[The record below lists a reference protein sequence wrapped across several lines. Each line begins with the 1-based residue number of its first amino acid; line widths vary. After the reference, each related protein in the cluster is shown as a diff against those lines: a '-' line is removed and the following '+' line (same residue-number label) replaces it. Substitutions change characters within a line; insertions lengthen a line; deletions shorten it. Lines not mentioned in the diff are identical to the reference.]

1 MSKVSVN
8 EPEGVSTEGENPG
21 APQKKTKSRLKLLT
35 RLKIGHKIY
44 AGFLAL
50 MVLMVGMGV
59 SSISELRKVTTE
71 FSHFSEMT
79 SEAQHALSIQS
90 AVLDTRL
97 AASTYAKT
105 ADPASKENV
114 DKNAA
119 KLKQLIST
127 GMETTSS
134 DERRAHL
141 ARMQDQLQDYTKG
154 FARIAALMEQQ
165 DSLIAETLDPTSLAI
180 NKSLTHIMNGAF
192 MVSNFTAANLAGRS
206 LQSLQSA
213 RLNTM
218 TFLKNGDE
226 ATGKTTTAEINKI
239 GKSFDKLEMIISDV
253 ASQNMLKQIRK
264 DLPVYQSAFATL
276 QSIMT
281 ERQSIEREVMYKVA
295 SSIIADSDKVRQSAQ
310 ADEQTFETGV
320 NRSLSGAEN
329 TLKTVGGIA
338 LLFGLIA
345 AFFISR
351 SITKPVIS
359 MTRTMGQLAEG
370 DNSVDIPGLAR
381 QDELGQMAKALS
393 VFKDNAIRSQQLEA
407 EQEEQKRVAEAEKH
421 QMMLQLADN
430 FDSHVGGIVNS
441 VSSASYQLNAT
452 ARSMADVSEET
463 ESQASAASVA
473 SQQTSSNVQT
483 VASATEEMTNTI
495 AEISE
500 QVSRAAHS
508 ARDAMSKVGATN
520 EQMETLARTANRIG
534 EVIEMISSIA
544 EQTNLLALNAT
555 IESARAGAAGKGFA
569 VVAGEV
575 KALAGQ
581 TAKATDEISQQISD
595 IQSATRQASHSMGE
609 VSHVI
614 QQLNEFSSAIAAAM
628 EEQNAATHEIANN
641 VNQAAQGTQL
651 VNDNV
656 EAVSMAS
663 RKTGEASD
671 QVMTAAGELSQQ
683 ASTLKDEVTNFIQQI
698 RAS

>member
-226 ATGKTTTAEINKI
+226 ATGKTTTAEIDKI
-239 GKSFDKLEMIISDV
+239 GKSFDKLEMIIFRRG
-253 ASQNMLKQIRK
+253 K
-264 DLPVYQSAFATL
+264 P
-276 QSIMT
+276 
-281 ERQSIEREVMYKVA
+281 EH
-295 SSIIADSDKVRQSAQ
+295 AQ
-310 ADEQTFETGV
+310 ADQE
-320 NRSLSGAEN
+320 RSASLS
-329 TLKTVGGIA
+329 VGLRHPAIDHD
-338 LLFGLIA
+338 
-345 AFFISR
+345 
-351 SITKPVIS
+351 
-359 MTRTMGQLAEG
+359 RTPI
-370 DNSVDIPGLAR
+370 D
-381 QDELGQMAKALS
+381 
-393 VFKDNAIRSQQLEA
+393 
-407 EQEEQKRVAEAEKH
+407 
-421 QMMLQLADN
+421 
-430 FDSHVGGIVNS
+430 
-441 VSSASYQLNAT
+441 
-452 ARSMADVSEET
+452 
-463 ESQASAASVA
+463 
-473 SQQTSSNVQT
+473 
-483 VASATEEMTNTI
+483 
-495 AEISE
+495 
-500 QVSRAAHS
+500 
-508 ARDAMSKVGATN
+508 
-520 EQMETLARTANRIG
+520 RT
-534 EVIEMISSIA
+534 
-544 EQTNLLALNAT
+544 
-555 IESARAGAAGKGFA
+555 
-569 VVAGEV
+569 
-575 KALAGQ
+575 
-581 TAKATDEISQQISD
+581 
-595 IQSATRQASHSMGE
+595 
-609 VSHVI
+609 
-614 QQLNEFSSAIAAAM
+614 
-628 EEQNAATHEIANN
+628 
-641 VNQAAQGTQL
+641 
-651 VNDNV
+651 
-656 EAVSMAS
+656 
-663 RKTGEASD
+663 
-671 QVMTAAGELSQQ
+671 
-683 ASTLKDEVTNFIQQI
+683 
-698 RAS
+698 